1 MSLHQVKIGT
11 QVTVRATGDIGSI
24 KEVYNYPTTYK
35 VELFNG
41 SEKKYKTHDLDIE
54 GTTTTEP
61 GIIGEKIS
69 KRLNSGKDY
78 NVGLLHVK
86 TVVWQEI
93 KAGISDVWIRIISLK
108 DYHLWYPGIQRILPL
123 NDMGRYVHHYSFDQ
137 FYLKSG
143 SHVMTRTRALS
154 PFLNG
159 KIKSLKKEKLFTLSL
174 RINPLL
180 KELVQF
186 ELEEKDGKVLVTCTR
201 TYNGLFSLIGYI
213 GFHRFKSFLL
223 KDFQQIFFPE
233 VANGKKKKEEKNDD
247 TDSVPVMD
255 RATTIAYAVNKGM
268 DGDMDFINSIL
279 DKPTRGLAK
288 AALVRAK
295 RTGIVPPM
303 PDMPSEKALFGTE
316 KLKLTSD
323 GIPVFEATLDTI
335 HYAVNL
341 ALDGNMDVINKI
353 SDKPTRGKAKALMVK
368 CKRTGERPP
377 MPDVPV
383 ETELSVSADE
393 DNSSPQF
400 KSSEDLIHY
409 AVNKALDGDMEFI
422 NSIEEKLIRGKA
434 KAMMVKSKRT
444 GDRPPMPQLQ
454 NSGEKSEQGKT
465 KTVETEEELMKRL
478 IAAGKNGDMEETNA
492 LDNRVLRGKIK
503 AAIVRE
509 KRNKEN

>member
-1 MSLHQVKIGT
+1 MPTVK
-11 QVTVRATGDIGSI
+11 R
-24 KEVYNYPTTYK
+24 
-35 VELFNG
+35 
-41 SEKKYKTHDLDIE
+41 
-54 GTTTTEP
+54 
-61 GIIGEKIS
+61 
-69 KRLNSGKDY
+69 
-78 NVGLLHVK
+78 
-86 TVVWQEI
+86 
-93 KAGISDVWIRIISLK
+93 
-108 DYHLWYPGIQRILPL
+108 
-123 NDMGRYVHHYSFDQ
+123 
-137 FYLKSG
+137 
-143 SHVMTRTRALS
+143 
-154 PFLNG
+154 
-159 KIKSLKKEKLFTLSL
+159 
-174 RINPLL
+174 
-180 KELVQF
+180 
-186 ELEEKDGKVLVTCTR
+186 
-201 TYNGLFSLIGYI
+201 
-213 GFHRFKSFLL
+213 
-223 KDFQQIFFPE
+223 
-233 VANGKKKKEEKNDD
+233 KKKEKNDD

-303 PDMPSEKALFGTE
+303 PDMPSEKALSGTE

-323 GIPVFEATLDTI
+323 GIPVFEATQDTI

-478 IAAGKNGDMEETNA
+478 IAAGKKWGH
-492 LDNRVLRGKIK
+492 G
-503 AAIVRE
+503 
-509 KRNKEN
+509 RN

>member
-108 DYHLWYPGIQRILPL
+108 DYHLWYPGIQRMLPL
-123 NDMGRYVHHYSFDQ
+123 NDMGRYVHHYSFDR
-137 FYLKSG
+137 FDLKPG
-143 SHVMTRTRALS
+143 SHVRTRNWALF

-159 KIKSLKKEKLFTLSL
+159 RIMGMEEESQFTLFL

-180 KELVQF
+180 KELTQF
-186 ELEEKDGKVLVTCTR
+186 ELEEKDGNILVTCTR
-201 TYNGLFSLIGYI
+201 SYKGLFSLLGYW
-213 GFHRFKSFLL
+213 GFHKEKSLLL
-223 KDFQQIFFPE
+223 KDFQESFFPLIA
-233 VANGKKKKEEKNDD
+233 VDGKAKEEKSIEDK
-247 TDSVPVMD
+247 SAPAMD
-255 RATTIAYAVNKGM
+255 REMTIAYAVNKGIS
-268 DGDMDFINSIL
+268 GDIDFINSIP

-288 AALVRAK
+288 AALIKAK
-295 RTGIVPPM
+295 RTGIIPPM
-303 PDMPSEKALFGTE
+303 PDISPEKDSSTPPKPKTDA
-316 KLKLTSD
+316 S
-323 GIPVFEATLDTI
+323 GIPIFEDTQDLI

-341 ALDGNMDVINKI
+341 ALDGNMDVINGI
-353 SDKPTRGKAKALMVK
+353 TNKPTRGKAKAMMVK
-368 CKRTGERPP
+368 SKRSGERPP
-377 MPDVPV
+377 MPEMPVQAESSEISGV
-383 ETELSVSADE
+383 ET
-393 DNSSPQF
+393 SSPQF
-400 KSSEDLIHY
+400 ESTEDLIHF

-422 NSIEEKLIRGKA
+422 NSIEDKPTRGKA
-434 KAMMVKSKRT
+434 KAMMVRSKRS
-444 GDRPPMPQLQ
+444 GERPPIPELPVQSDLSKQ
-454 NSGEKSEQGKT
+454 EPEKSES
-465 KTVETEEELMKRL
+465 EEELMERL
-478 IAAGKNGDMEETNA
+478 IAEGVDGNMEGINA

-503 AAIVRE
+503 AAVIRE
-509 KRNKEN
+509 KRKSIG